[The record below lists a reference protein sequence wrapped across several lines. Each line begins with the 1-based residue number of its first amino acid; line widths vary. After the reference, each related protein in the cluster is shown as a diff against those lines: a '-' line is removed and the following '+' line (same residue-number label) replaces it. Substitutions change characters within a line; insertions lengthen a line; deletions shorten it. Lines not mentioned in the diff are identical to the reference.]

1 MNGLNVLTQSS
12 YISTTLRLD
21 FSTSQLQEQLEMK
34 KWWDVYTNYANL
46 FSITPLDRMGVV
58 LDCLSGVNVQTVK
71 RDC

>member
-1 MNGLNVLTQSS
+1 M
-12 YISTTLRLD
+12 
-21 FSTSQLQEQLEMK
+21 EQLEMK